1 MPHYPIS
8 IQGIHTETFNEYI
21 KSQSFGFW
29 GTHTIDAMK
38 KDAVKKRR
46 KHKRSKEQNPELL
59 PHKTI
64 PNQPY
69 SPSGSWS
76 SPWRSWWSAWAKAR
90 AYLCSGSWEGSSYTR
105 LPHLASP
112 PFAALLTTVLKHCSP
127 LHTTAHHCAEALHC
141 IFLHS
146 FNSRC

>member
-1 MPHYPIS
+1 M
-8 IQGIHTETFNEYI
+8 QWR
-21 KSQSFGFW
+21 KMQW
-29 GTHTIDAMK
+29 
-38 KDAVKKRR
+38 KKRR
-46 KHKRSKEQNPELL
+46 KHKRTKEQNPELL

-127 LHTTAHHCAEALHC
+127 LHTTVLKHWTAFSYILSIQDVGTANLAVLEEPELRAEQCKKSLLAA
-141 IFLHS
+141 IS
-146 FNSRC
+146 VWK